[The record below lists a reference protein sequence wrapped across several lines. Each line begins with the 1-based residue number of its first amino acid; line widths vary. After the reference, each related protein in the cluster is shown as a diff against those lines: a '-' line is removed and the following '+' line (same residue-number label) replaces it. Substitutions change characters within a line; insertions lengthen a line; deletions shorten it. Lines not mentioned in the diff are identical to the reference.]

1 MDMVGVLQQRL
12 EEDKVR
18 LLNNLDQ
25 MCSEDQVGYVMHIM
39 VYAQASNQSNNQCF
53 AFEFE

>member
-18 LLNNLDQ
+18 LLNNLDR
-25 MCSEDQVGYVMHIM
+25 MCSEDQVGHVMHIM
-39 VYAQASNQSNNQCF
+39 VYVQASNQSNISMFCV
-53 AFEFE
+53 

>member
-1 MDMVGVLQQRL
+1 MMDMVGVLQQRL

-39 VYAQASNQSNNQCF
+39 VYVQASNQSNISMFCV
-53 AFEFE
+53 